1 MWDQPSSTMTQHY
14 ALVESLFRKVCHP
27 PLWNSKVNS
36 GNNCVSVYMHEKPPP
51 FIHTFSRKQRK
62 LPRCVNKAPL
72 CAGLH
77 SRSDNVACLPRW
89 PLPAAPG
96 GTYRHLDDAVAE
108 ERRVFSKY
116 FDGRMNIF
124 DWQPA
129 SFYFLNMFLLSSALT
144 AEHANDAARTPSGV
158 REKPRVN
165 GQLWGRVVHCSKV
178 GQAHQHPHLHIYEW
192 FVFWNWMTV
201 CLCFNC

>member
-1 MWDQPSSTMTQHY
+1 
-14 ALVESLFRKVCHP
+14 
-27 PLWNSKVNS
+27 
-36 GNNCVSVYMHEKPPP
+36 MHEKPPP

-72 CAGLH
+72 FAGLH
-77 SRSDNVACLPRW
+77 SRADNAACLPRW

-96 GTYRHLDDAVAE
+96 GAYRHLDDTVAE

-116 FDGRMNIF
+116 FDARMNIF

-129 SFYFLNMFLLSSALT
+129 SFYFLSVFLLSSALT
-144 AEHANDAARTPSGV
+144 AEHVSHAARAPSGV

-165 GQLWGRVVHCSKV
+165 GQLQGRVVHRSKV
-178 GQAHQHPHLHIYEW
+178 GQAHQQPHLHIDE
-192 FVFWNWMTV
+192 
-201 CLCFNC
+201 